1 MKHLHFSLAVI
12 IVLLNGCQS
21 QPPKVE
27 RTTGQPTA
35 PPQAQQIAT
44 TNAPASEPANLP
56 KQLALFDGKTLT
68 GWKVTD
74 FGGHGEVE
82 VKQGAIE
89 CSMGADLSG
98 VAWTNTAVLPH
109 SNYEI
114 ELDAMKVDGND
125 FFCGLTFPVGNS
137 FCSLILGG
145 WGGGIVG
152 LSSID
157 GMDAS
162 ENETSKNRYFD
173 RNRWFHVRLRVTPEK
188 IMAWVDN
195 DNIVDVEITGRK
207 IAVRAGGIDMCTPL
221 GLSTWQTTA
230 AWKNI
235 KLQRL

>member
-1 MKHLHFSLAVI
+1 MNRLHLPFVCV
-12 IVLLNGCQS
+12 VLLIIGCRSERPQVTAT
-21 QPPKVE
+21 PPS
-27 RTTGQPTA
+27 
-35 PPQAQQIAT
+35 
-44 TNAPASEPANLP
+44 APAPVQPAIPTNVPPVEPANLP
-56 KQLALFDGKTLT
+56 KEITLFDGKTLT
-68 GWKVTD
+68 GWKTTD

-82 VKQGAIE
+82 VKDGLIH
-89 CSMGADLSG
+89 CNMGADLSG
-98 VAWTNTAVLPH
+98 ITWTNTSVLPRT
-109 SNYEI
+109 NYEI
-114 ELDAMKVDGND
+114 ELDALKVDGND

-152 LSSID
+152 LSSLD

-162 ENETSKNRYFD
+162 ENETSKNRYFE
-173 RNRWFHVRLRVTPEK
+173 RNRWFHVRLRVTPQK
-188 IMAWVDN
+188 ILAWVDN

-230 AWKNI
+230 AWKNM